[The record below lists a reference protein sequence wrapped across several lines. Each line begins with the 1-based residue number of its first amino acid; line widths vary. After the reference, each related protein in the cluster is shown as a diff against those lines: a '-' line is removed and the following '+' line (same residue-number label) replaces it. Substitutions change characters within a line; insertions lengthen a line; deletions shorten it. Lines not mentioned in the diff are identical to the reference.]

1 MQPWVLMVPSSS
13 FPANTVFLS
22 LPSPSRRLNRAFL
35 PPPPPTNEG
44 SVAAHREREKF
55 GGLSLAGQTFS
66 PHPVFV
72 LALLKHLRGVEGRE
86 GEGEGR
92 GPWEDHGH
100 GELVITGGDYSS

>member
-1 MQPWVLMVPSSS
+1 M
-13 FPANTVFLS
+13 
-22 LPSPSRRLNRAFL
+22 
-35 PPPPPTNEG
+35 
-44 SVAAHREREKF
+44 
-55 GGLSLAGQTFS
+55 AGQTFS
-66 PHPVFV
+66 PNPVFV